1 MSQHP
6 EGPERPSV
14 SQAPRLRFGC
24 VARDAAGSRAAWLE
38 RVRRIDGAGYDVL
51 LMPDHFGIWPPFTP
65 LVAAAEASERL
76 RFGTQ
81 VLNVEFWNPALL
93 AREAAAVDVL
103 TDGRLELGFGAGH
116 AEEEFRATGLR
127 YPPAGERVDHL
138 TEAVPLVRR
147 LLAGEEV
154 TTDGHYRVE
163 KCATGLATV
172 QDRVRVMVGGN
183 GDRVLRLAGECADIV
198 GFVGFTSGTGR
209 NHTNLSHFDW
219 AGLEDRVGHVLTA
232 AQDRA
237 AELELSILVQMV
249 VITDDRAG
257 TAAELARSME
267 VPPDALLTS
276 PFMMIGSVDDVA
288 NQVRRLRNDHGVGYI
303 TVFEQFSE
311 AFAGVI
317 GRLGVM
323 D

>member
-1 MSQHP
+1 MS
-6 EGPERPSV
+6 R
-14 SQAPRLRFGC
+14 ARLRFGC
-24 VARDAAGSRAAWLE
+24 VAREAAVSRAAWLE

-65 LVAAAEASERL
+65 LVAAAEASDRL

-93 AREAAAVDVL
+93 AREASAVDVL

-147 LLAGEEV
+147 LLAGEQV
-154 TTDGHYRVE
+154 SADGHYRLE
-163 KCATGLATV
+163 RCTTGLTTL
-172 QDRVRVMVGGN
+172 QDRVPIMVGGN
-183 GDRVLRLAGECADIV
+183 GERVLRLAGECADIA

-209 NHTNLSHFDW
+209 GHSDLSHFDW
-219 AGLEDRVGHVLTA
+219 AGLADRIGHVLRA
-232 AQDRA
+232 AGDRA
-237 AELELSILVQMV
+237 ADLELSVLVQVV
-249 VITDDRAG
+249 VISDDRAG
-257 TAAELARSME
+257 TAGELARSME
-267 VPPDALLTS
+267 VPAEVLLTS
-276 PFMMIGSVDDVA
+276 PFVMIGSLDDLA
-288 NQVRRLRNDHGVGYI
+288 DQVRRLREAHGVGYI
-303 TVFEQFSE
+303 TVFEAFSE

-317 GRLGVM
+317 GRLDVV